1 MKDSIMRKSITFFML
16 VTNRDCMFGDYGV
29 KSFKKIYDR
38 LNHSEKQHFKLFI
51 YLNALTPENLNE
63 YAVKWAA
70 YPYVQIFDNTEKIR
84 TKNFVAGETISS
96 PEGIDRV
103 RDDINENYDELWTS
117 ELPKFNTD
125 YIATVDADFEVL
137 DAEFYFHLLL
147 ALQNP
152 DCLFASTCYNETAF
166 CFDSYSSRNMH
177 LYERNHTWFCIYK
190 KEAFELSKRS
200 HFYYEEIRDGEVHAF
215 DSAAY
220 FQNELRKIPGKK
232 FYHLPNKYQANFIHY
247 GAGSKNISINKS
259 NISFYRKLMI
269 TCKIGPIRKWTN
281 IKVVN
286 LLNRIA
292 RKLISKIFKKKINS
306 LSTERSKFIFNQ
318 A

>member
-1 MKDSIMRKSITFFML
+1 MTLKSITFFML

-29 KSFKKIYDR
+29 KSFEKIYKR
-38 LNHSEKQHFKLFI
+38 LKHSEKQHFKLFI

-84 TKNFVAGETISS
+84 TKNFVAGETITS
-96 PEGIDRV
+96 PEGIERV

-137 DAEFYFHLLL
+137 NPEFYFHLLL
-147 ALQNP
+147 ALQDP
-152 DCLFASTCYNETAF
+152 DCILASTSYNETSF
-166 CFDSYSSRNMH
+166 CFDSYSDRNMH
-177 LYERNHTWFCIYK
+177 LHERNHTWFCIYK
-190 KEAFELSKRS
+190 KEVFELSKRS
-200 HFYYEEIRDGEVHAF
+200 HFYYEEIHDGELHAF

-220 FQNELRKIPGKK
+220 FQNELRAIPGKK
-232 FYHLPNKYQANFIHY
+232 FYHLPNKYQSGFIHY
-247 GAGSKNISINKS
+247 GAGSKNISINKF

-269 TCKIGPIRKWTN
+269 ISKIGLTHKWTN
-281 IKVVN
+281 TKVIG
-286 LLNRIA
+286 LLNKIA
-292 RKLISKIFKKKINS
+292 RKVISKIFQKKMNS
-306 LSTERSKFIFNQ
+306 LSAERSKFIFNQ
-318 A
+318 V